1 MTLRLHTQA
10 RNSAGER
17 VRIALNLKV
26 VAYEYVP
33 IPALA
38 DEAYRAL
45 NPQQL
50 MPAMEVDGRVLTQSL
65 AILEYLE
72 EAYPEPSIL
81 PADPIARA
89 RSRAFAMAIC
99 AELHAVIVK
108 RVRKR
113 LPTGQV
119 DDWYGHWTAKTFA
132 ALEQMLADRAVVY
145 PFCFADFPTFA
156 DIVLVPQMANARR
169 FDCDLSAYPAL
180 CGIDAR
186 CQALEAFR
194 DARPECQVDYR
205 P

>member
-1 MTLRLHTQA
+1 M
-10 RNSAGER
+10 
-17 VRIALNLKV
+17 NLKGLV
-26 VAYEYVP
+26 YEYVP

-38 DEAYRAL
+38 DKAYRAL

-50 MPAMEVDGRVLTQSL
+50 MPAMEVNGHVLTQSL

-99 AELHAVIVK
+99 AELHAVTVK

-119 DDWYGHWTAKTFA
+119 DDWYGHWTATTFA
-132 ALEQMLADRAVVY
+132 ALEHMQADRAVAY

-169 FDCDLSAYPAL
+169 FDCDLSAYPML
-180 CGIDAR
+180 CRIDAR
-186 CQALEAFR
+186 CQALEAFQA
-194 DARPECQVDYR
+194 ARPERQIDYR
-205 P
+205 L